1 MEFFYLLVGIILAG
15 FAVFVVM
22 RNIQKARLLE
32 ATNNKDKEVE
42 SVRLDYINLD
52 KDYTVLKSNIDEKE
66 KLISELENKLNNESV
81 SRQKA
86 DTIIATLTSEKNALE
101 TSILKQEA
109 QLKEL
114 SSKLEKLNA
123 DNQNIER
130 ELIIHKEEN
139 KSLSEK
145 LETERKQLNDIQE
158 KFKAEFENLAHK
170 ILQSN
175 TKEFSTASL
184 KNLSD
189 VLSPLKEKLNSFE
202 KKVEDTYEKGL
213 KDQSSLKAE
222 LLRLHE
228 LSMKLDEDAQNLTR
242 ALKSDTKKQGNW
254 GEIILER
261 VLERSGLSK
270 DQEYFI
276 QHTAH
281 DETGRVFR
289 PDVVVKLPDDKHIVI
304 DSKVSLTAYTQ
315 YVSEDEETKKEV
327 ALKLHLNSIKKHIKE
342 LSSKS
347 YDSLSEFNSPD
358 FVLMFMPIEP
368 AFALAVQTDPELFN
382 YAWKERV
389 VIVSPTTLLATLR
402 TVASI
407 WKYEKQNQNA
417 LEIAE
422 RGGRLYDKFVNFI
435 KDMESIGLNL
445 NRATKAYD
453 DANKKLSSGSGNIL
467 RQVEQLK
474 KMGVNTK
481 ANLPDK
487 YLIDNE

>member
-1 MEFFYLLVGIILAG
+1 MEFFYLLVWIILAG

-86 DTIIATLTSEKNALE
+86 DIATLTSEKNALE
-101 TSILKQEA
+101 TSIQKQEA

-202 KKVEDTYEKGL
+202 KKVEDTYEKVL
-213 KDQSSLKAE
+213 KDK
-222 LLRLHE
+222 
-228 LSMKLDEDAQNLTR
+228 
-242 ALKSDTKKQGNW
+242 
-254 GEIILER
+254 
-261 VLERSGLSK
+261 
-270 DQEYFI
+270 
-276 QHTAH
+276 
-281 DETGRVFR
+281 
-289 PDVVVKLPDDKHIVI
+289 
-304 DSKVSLTAYTQ
+304 
-315 YVSEDEETKKEV
+315 
-327 ALKLHLNSIKKHIKE
+327 
-342 LSSKS
+342 
-347 YDSLSEFNSPD
+347 
-358 FVLMFMPIEP
+358 
-368 AFALAVQTDPELFN
+368 
-382 YAWKERV
+382 
-389 VIVSPTTLLATLR
+389 
-402 TVASI
+402 
-407 WKYEKQNQNA
+407 
-417 LEIAE
+417 
-422 RGGRLYDKFVNFI
+422 
-435 KDMESIGLNL
+435 
-445 NRATKAYD
+445 
-453 DANKKLSSGSGNIL
+453 
-467 RQVEQLK
+467 
-474 KMGVNTK
+474 
-481 ANLPDK
+481 
-487 YLIDNE
+487 